1 MSAER
6 SAVRRLTL
14 LLVVLLVASVS
25 PAAFAATSPTGR
37 QGLTLVILAP
47 TTWQEVS
54 AGDEPA
60 LEVLAEHGVVG
71 SVVFGARTGT
81 DHQIAFDPILEALGD
96 HGGAIVD
103 LSETDAARVSG
114 YLDELKTV
122 GRLLVVARPVHAS
135 EGLAPFV
142 LVDGARTGIAYTSA
156 TRRPGLVTPEALSQ
170 TASLLLTGS
179 DPDEFPHAIVARG
192 ADDPIATML
201 AEERR
206 LLAVRGHQL
215 DFQIAFGSFAVLA
228 ALGAAALLAWGRR
241 RPLRAWMMTA
251 VRAIMLAAISMP
263 AGTWIAAALVRWPET
278 STEVLLVACVASVGM
293 FGAAVACWRR
303 CGLLEAAGAVGALTV
318 LLIGADGLAGAPL
331 SHIGLFG
338 YSPLFGAR
346 FYGLGNEAAGL
357 MVGGALLA
365 VGAAAERWPAS
376 ARWLPAMAGAATVS
390 VLALPMI
397 GANVG
402 VLGWGS
408 VAFVAQWAYLSR
420 RRVSWK
426 VVLGLGVF
434 VAAALGALAWI
445 DYGSGE
451 PSHLGQLVAAMA
463 DEGVGAFIAIVVSK
477 TALNL
482 TTLIATPLP
491 IIVLPLVVLVA
502 RAVWGH
508 HGAAGRAA
516 RRHRGMA
523 SAVAAGL
530 IAGIVAA
537 VTEDSGVTITG
548 LALLAPGL
556 TMLGEALSETSG
568 GLMEE
573 AGHDT

>member
-6 SAVRRLTL
+6 STVRRLTL
-14 LLVVLLVASVS
+14 LLVALLVASVWS
-25 PAAFAATSPTGR
+25 PALAAGAPGGER
-37 QGLTLVILAP
+37 GLTLVILP
-47 TTWQEVS
+47 SSTWRDVA
-54 AGDEPA
+54 AGSEPA
-60 LEVLAEHGVVG
+60 FASLAQRGVVG
-71 SVVFGARTGT
+71 SVVFGARNGT
-81 DHQIAFDPILEALGD
+81 DFQTAFDPVLDALGE

-103 LSETDAARVSG
+103 LSEADAQRVGG
-114 YLDELKTV
+114 YLDELEAI
-122 GRLLVVARPVHAS
+122 GRLLVVARPAHAS

-142 LVDGARTGIAYTSA
+142 LVDGERMGVAYTSA
-156 TRRPGLVTPEALSQ
+156 TRREGLVTPGALGE
-170 TASLLLTGS
+170 TAMSLLTGS
-179 DPDEFPHAIVARG
+179 GSDEYPHAIVARD
-192 ADDPIATML
+192 ADDPVETML

-215 DFQIAFGSFAVLA
+215 DFQIAFASFAVLA
-228 ALGAAALLAWGRR
+228 ALWAAALLVWGRR
-241 RPLRAWMMTA
+241 RPLRAWMVTA

-263 AGTWIAAALVRWPET
+263 AGSWIAAALVRWPET
-278 STEVLLVACVASVGM
+278 SMEVLIGASVASVGV
-293 FGAAVACWRR
+293 FAAAVACWRR
-303 CGLLEAAGAVGALTV
+303 WGLVEAAGGVGALTV
-318 LLIGADGLAGAPL
+318 LLIAVDGLAGAPL

-365 VGAAAERWPAS
+365 VGAAAERWPGS
-376 ARWLPAMAGAATVS
+376 GRWLAGIVGAPTVA
-390 VLALPMI
+390 VLALPTI

-408 VAFVAQWAYLSR
+408 VAFVAQWAYLER

-426 VVLGLGVF
+426 VVLGIGVF
-434 VAAALGALAWI
+434 VVAALGALAWI
-445 DYGSGE
+445 DYSSGE
-451 PSHLGQLVAAMA
+451 PSHLGQLVAAVA
-463 DEGVGAFIAIVVSK
+463 DEGIGAFIAIVVSK

-482 TTLIATPLP
+482 TTLMATPLP
-491 IIVLPLVVLVA
+491 IIVLPLVVVVA

-516 RRHRGMA
+516 ARHRGMA

-530 IAGIVAA
+530 VAGLVAA

-556 TMLGEALSETSG
+556 TMLGEALSQTAGSRTG
-568 GLMEE
+568 E
-573 AGHDT
+573 AVHDS